1 MYKCHVNYDRGN
13 DEYTV
18 IVKKDGKRIERLC
31 YYTSDKEDAIGTM
44 RLMEKDF
51 ANHRSRPDKAQTE
64 RK

>member
-1 MYKCHVNYDRGN
+1 MNYDRGN

-51 ANHRSRPDKAQTE
+51 AKKQE
-64 RK
+64 RRKRG